1 MKCKQRHK
9 NGVPCKYEAD
19 NGSQFC
25 YAHNPDLLPLFFVE
39 DVDNYKRNDL
49 ELNLPIEK
57 CKRYIDD
64 GFAVQVSYAF
74 RVRMEKTMLRIL
86 KKYLKISLADI
97 KSYIADN
104 DEDSL
109 TKFFGASLKNDRK
122 KISKF
127 INKED
132 FNHKERAYLKRFV
145 GNRRLQDL

>member
-1 MKCKQRHK
+1 MKCKQKHK
-9 NGVPCKYEAD
+9 NGKPCKYEAD
-19 NGSQFC
+19 SGSQFC
-25 YAHNPDLLPLFFVE
+25 YAHNPDLLPLFFVG
-39 DVDNYKRNDL
+39 DIDKYKSNDL

-57 CKRYIDD
+57 AKGYIDD
-64 GFAVQVSYAF
+64 GFAVQISYAF
-74 RVRMEKTMLRIL
+74 RVRIEKTTLQIL

-109 TKFFGASLKNDRK
+109 AKFFGASLKSDRK

-127 INKED
+127 IDKED

-145 GNRRLQDL
+145 QNRRSQNI